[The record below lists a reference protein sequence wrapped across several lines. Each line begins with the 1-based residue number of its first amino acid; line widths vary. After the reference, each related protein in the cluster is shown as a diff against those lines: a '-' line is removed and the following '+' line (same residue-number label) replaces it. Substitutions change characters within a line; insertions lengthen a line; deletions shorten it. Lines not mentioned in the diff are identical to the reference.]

1 MMKGICPGE
10 KANQKTSREPAI
22 SRAGTSPFASFKPEN
37 ERPSAQDIGRVARF
51 SHFFGDLDIF
61 PQPFIQ
67 PRLIVGSPG
76 DRYEQE
82 ADRVAEE
89 AVTLC
94 SPSSLIQRELAPA
107 QPSDVLQPDLTEDDI
122 LRALGYNRRRYG
134 ESSIRLIQDAV
145 GVDASGVMDADTVR
159 AVARFQGQSGIKS
172 DGMVGPD
179 TFDLIEDELTLE
191 GELTENCLTMLEI
204 RGPMTPMDISVAGPG
219 LANIFSRF
227 DVEARFSPRCN
238 CGEFQYR
245 QFICGNVT
253 RNGTSENSLF
263 RDLPAGSLLPC
274 PNWREDGDM
283 RIPSRFGHRDQP
295 AMAENRYLDYQ
306 GNVDQERGCI
316 FRGFDYPGRFN
327 VNAASGDRYD
337 FDIRYYGDIFRNRRA
352 MPGVRRFWR
361 LNDSVTIP

>member
-1 MMKGICPGE
+1 MRIMIEKIHLQEKDSQKLAQARAKSRLGPRLFVCP
-10 KANQKTSREPAI
+10 
-22 SRAGTSPFASFKPEN
+22 KPEN
-37 ERPSAQDIGRVARF
+37 ECLGKGMF
-51 SHFFGDLDIF
+51 SGHSLNGVRI
-61 PQPFIQ
+61 
-67 PRLIVGSPG
+67 SPG
-76 DRYEQE
+76 PIVPPKHLLGPASSICEQE
-82 ADRVAEE
+82 VDRLAERTI
-89 AVTLC
+89 A
-94 SPSSLIQRELAPA
+94 PSSSCLIQREIDPA
-107 QPSDVLQPDLTEDDI
+107 QPSDALQPDLTEDDVM
-122 LRALGYNRRRYG
+122 RAIGYNRRRYG
-134 ESSIRLIQDAV
+134 ESSIRLIQGAV
-145 GVDASGVMDADTVR
+145 GVEASGVMDADTVR

-179 TFDLIEDELTLE
+179 TFDLIENELTSE
-191 GELTENCLTMLEI
+191 GESTENCLTMLEI

-274 PNWREDGDM
+274 PDWREDGDM
-283 RIPSRFGHRDQP
+283 RIPARYGHRDRP
-295 AMAENRYLDYQ
+295 ARAENRYLDNL

-316 FRGFDYPGRFN
+316 FQGFDRPGRY
-327 VNAASGDRYD
+327 NANAVSGDRYN
-337 FDIRYYGDIFRNRRA
+337 FDIRFYGDILRNGRA